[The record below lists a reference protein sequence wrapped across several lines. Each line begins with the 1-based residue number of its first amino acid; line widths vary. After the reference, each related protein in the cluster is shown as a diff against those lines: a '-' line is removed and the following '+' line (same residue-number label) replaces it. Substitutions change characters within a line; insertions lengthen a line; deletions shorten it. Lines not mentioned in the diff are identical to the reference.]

1 MLGVTISLLSAVSAA
16 NAYTVIV
23 HDQFMRKNIDALV
36 MPGQYK
42 SHMHSFFGSD
52 AITKDKPTSAQLQQ
66 GCASG
71 ENPNDLS
78 VYWVPTLYHVSGSS
92 RTEIVPQRFSTYY
105 ENILYADAPIPQD
118 FSAIAGSALASSQAE
133 LDSKTVGLSW
143 FCEGDDAPAD
153 KEAAAFP
160 TSTCSTHLQTILM
173 FPDCVEPSS
182 LNATYS
188 ASSFRTT
195 NYCPAGWNRI
205 PRLRFSIRYD
215 LRKILPDG
223 WSGAPPLELSSGPS
237 YSMHGDF
244 INGWFEDAAQNMFD
258 YAKDKREFAR
268 VDGARGD
275 GKSGPTC
282 VAADADP
289 EHGTDDY
296 EESLSMMGKARRAV
310 GRKVRGFAERRMARA
325 N

>member
-275 GKSGPTC
+275 GKSGPTF
-282 VAADADP
+282 
-289 EHGTDDY
+289 
-296 EESLSMMGKARRAV
+296 RR
-310 GRKVRGFAERRMARA
+310 E
-325 N
+325 